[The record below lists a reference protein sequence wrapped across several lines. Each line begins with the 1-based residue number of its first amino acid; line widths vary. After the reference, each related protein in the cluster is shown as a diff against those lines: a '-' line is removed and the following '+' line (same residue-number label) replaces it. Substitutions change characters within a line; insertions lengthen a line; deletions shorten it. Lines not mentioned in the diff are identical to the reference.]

1 MTSVGQFEPRTVP
14 KTPESTPARP
24 PEPGP
29 PLGGVVGGVV
39 TGGGVGVELPPPGA
53 APEDEPDEGRGVLVP
68 LVPDPSAVAPVD
80 DVEAVGVL
88 DELVAPW
95 LESEPTDVLGDVI
108 GAGLVTGV
116 PVGALAAELGGAG
129 GDVVAVGGAVDGVVA
144 GVEPVPSGL
153 SEWDEGLTRMVW
165 VPGNETDT
173 GFTQPP
179 STAPPA
185 RATRAPAA
193 STVVPGCRLI
203 TWTGRAPERPVRRA
217 ASSMEAPG
225 PPSVDAG
232 SASTDAWATLDVA
245 VTWGDASARLAVSA
259 KTAGSG
265 DSSARAGSGDSSQRK
280 EATDIS
286 GRVSVLL
293 GSDEVG
299 QLRVPASWVS
309 APRITCRDSS
319 PGSAS

>member
-1 MTSVGQFEPRTVP
+1 
-14 KTPESTPARP
+14 
-24 PEPGP
+24 
-29 PLGGVVGGVV
+29 
-39 TGGGVGVELPPPGA
+39 
-53 APEDEPDEGRGVLVP
+53 
-68 LVPDPSAVAPVD
+68 
-80 DVEAVGVL
+80 
-88 DELVAPW
+88 
-95 LESEPTDVLGDVI
+95 
-108 GAGLVTGV
+108 
-116 PVGALAAELGGAG
+116 
-129 GDVVAVGGAVDGVVA
+129 
-144 GVEPVPSGL
+144 
-153 SEWDEGLTRMVW
+153 MVW

-225 PPSVDAG
+225 PPSEGAG
-232 SASTDAWATLDVA
+232 SASADTWATLDVS
-245 VTWGDASARLAVSA
+245 VTCGDASARLAVAAATAGSDDASA
-259 KTAGSG
+259 RLAVAAKRAGSG
-265 DSSARAGSGDSSQRK
+265 DSSARAGSGDSSQRR
-280 EATDIS
+280 EATAIS

-293 GSDEVG
+293 GSDAVG